1 MTTTL
6 IIIVLTWLI
15 VQAIKSANLPG
26 KYLPLVALFVGIIL
40 SVGIA
45 LYTGDANLL
54 SDVLVG
60 AWAGFAST
68 GANETATKSIAG
80 IIDSIGASITKTK

>member
-1 MTTTL
+1 MTATV

-26 KYLPLVALFVGIIL
+26 KYLPLVALAVGIAL
-40 SVGIA
+40 SVGIS

-54 SDVLVG
+54 SDVLIG
-60 AWAGFAST
+60 AWSGFAST
-68 GANETATKSIAG
+68 GANETATKSISA

>member
-1 MTTTL
+1 MTATL

-15 VQAIKSANLPG
+15 VQAIKTANLPG
-26 KYLPLVALFVGIIL
+26 KYLPLVALAVGIVL

-54 SDVLVG
+54 SDVLIG

-68 GANETATKSIAG
+68 GVNETATKSIGA

>member
-1 MTTTL
+1 MTTTI

-26 KYLPLVALFVGIIL
+26 KYLPLVALAVGIVL

-45 LYTGDANLL
+45 VYTGDANLL

-68 GANETATKSIAG
+68 GVNETATKSISG

>member
-1 MTTTL
+1 MTATL

-15 VQAIKSANLPG
+15 VQAIKTANLPG
-26 KYLPLVALFVGIIL
+26 KYLPLVALAVGIVL

-54 SDVLVG
+54 SDVLIG
-60 AWAGFAST
+60 AWSGFAST
-68 GANETATKSIAG
+68 GVNETATKSIGA

>member
-1 MTTTL
+1 MTTTV

-15 VQAIKSANLPG
+15 VQAIKSVNLPG
-26 KYLPLVALFVGIIL
+26 KYLPLIALFVGIVL
-40 SVGIA
+40 SVGIS

-60 AWAGFAST
+60 AWSGFAST
-68 GANETATKSIAG
+68 GANETATKSIGA

>member
-1 MTTTL
+1 MTTTI

-26 KYLPLVALFVGIIL
+26 KYLPLIALFVGIVL
-40 SVGIA
+40 SVGIS

-54 SDVLVG
+54 QDILIG
-60 AWAGFAST
+60 AWAGAGAT
-68 GANETATKSIAG
+68 GLNETASKSISG
-80 IIDSIGASITKTK
+80 IINNIGASITKTK

>member
-1 MTTTL
+1 MTTTI

-26 KYLPLVALFVGIIL
+26 KYLPLVALAVGIIL

-68 GANETATKSIAG
+68 GVNETATKSIGA
-80 IIDSIGASITKTK
+80 IIDSIGSTITKTK

>member
-15 VQAIKSANLPG
+15 VQAIKSTGLPS
-26 KYLPLVALFVGIIL
+26 KYLPLVALGVGVAL

-68 GANETATKSIAG
+68 GLNETATKSIAG
-80 IIDSIGASITKTK
+80 IIDGIGSSITKTK

>member
-1 MTTTL
+1 MTATV

-26 KYLPLVALFVGIIL
+26 KYLPLIALFVGIVL
-40 SVGIA
+40 SVGIS

-54 SDVLVG
+54 QDILVG
-60 AWAGFAST
+60 AGAGAT
-68 GANETATKSIAG
+68 GLNETASKSISG
-80 IIDSIGASITKTK
+80 IINNIGDSITKTK